1 MLVVTSGCHVDRP
14 AAEVFEV
21 ISDFEQNPS
30 WQSGMVS
37 CSFTTDGPLRVGS
50 QYEQQAKFL
59 GRNIVSTF
67 EVIELDPGRMV
78 KATSIAGTFPI
89 TFTRAVEPLG
99 DGTKVTAIVSGDSSG
114 VFRLAAPLMSR
125 MVKRSIDGDYR
136 RLKALLEK

>member
-1 MLVVTSGCHVDRP
+1 MLEVTSWCFVDRP
-14 AAEVFEV
+14 PAEVFEV

-30 WQSGMVS
+30 WQNGMVS
-37 CSFTTDGPLRVGS
+37 CRFTTERPMRVGS

-59 GRNIVSTF
+59 GRSIVSTF

-89 TFTRAVEPLG
+89 TFTRIAEPHR

-114 VFRLAAPLMSR
+114 VFRLAAPLMKR

-136 RLKALLEK
+136 RLKSLLEK

>member
-1 MLVVTSGCHVDRP
+1 MLEVTSGCHVDRP
-14 AAEVFEV
+14 ATEVFEV

-30 WQSGMVS
+30 WQNGMVS
-37 CSFTTDGPLRVGS
+37 CRFTTEGPLRVGS

-67 EVIELDPGRMV
+67 EVTEFDPGRMV

-89 TFTRAVEPLG
+89 TFTRTVEPHG

-114 VFRLAAPLMSR
+114 VFRLAAPLMRR